1 MKRFSAALAL
11 TALAA
16 ATLAVAQQAA
26 PSAEPP
32 ASATSQQPSRDAT
45 TPSNPSTSASSETRQ
60 ADKQALMQACVTQVT
75 AANPGVR
82 REDIQNFCDK
92 EVNRSAPQ
100 K

>member
-45 TPSNPSTSASSETRQ
+45 TPSTPSTT
-60 ADKQALMQACVTQVT
+60 ADKQALMQACMTQVT

-82 REDIQNFCDK
+82 HEDIQNFCDK